1 MALPADQYVRALLQS
16 LWHGGVR
23 HAVVSPGSRNTPLT
37 NALTAPGSP
46 FRLWLHLDERSAGY
60 FALGLARQV
69 GEPVMVLCTS
79 GTAAANYLPAA
90 VEARISRIPLVIL
103 TADRPPE
110 ARDVGASQTVDQ
122 VGLFGSHVKWAQDMP
137 VADASAIDELVRYAR
152 TAGAR
157 AASVATEVPAG
168 PVHLNVPFREPLL
181 EAGTPPPILEETPVA
196 RQPVAAPAP
205 DAATVARLAEVVAGR
220 RGVIVCGPESAGL
233 PAAEIVALAAALGW
247 PVVADPLSGLRTGGH
262 DQSAVIDSVDAIIR
276 EPLFASAA
284 APQVVLRFG
293 AAPTCKPFNTWL
305 AAQRGVLR
313 LLVDPAA
320 GGTSGWRDPDLQSD
334 EAVSVDPAALCTALT
349 ASRPAPAPAG
359 WLALWRTT
367 NAAARAAMREAIAA
381 LDEPFEGRAVLD
393 LAAALPDG

>member
-157 AASVATEVPAG
+157 AASVAMEVPAG

-196 RQPVAAPAP
+196 RLPVVAPAP
-205 DAATVARLAEVVAGR
+205 DAATVARLAEAVAGR

-233 PAAEIVALAAALGW
+233 PAAEIVA
-247 PVVADPLSGLRTGGH
+247 
-262 DQSAVIDSVDAIIR
+262 
-276 EPLFASAA
+276 
-284 APQVVLRFG
+284 
-293 AAPTCKPFNTWL
+293 
-305 AAQRGVLR
+305 
-313 LLVDPAA
+313 
-320 GGTSGWRDPDLQSD
+320 
-334 EAVSVDPAALCTALT
+334 
-349 ASRPAPAPAG
+349 
-359 WLALWRTT
+359 
-367 NAAARAAMREAIAA
+367 
-381 LDEPFEGRAVLD
+381 
-393 LAAALPDG
+393 